1 MTLFVNGLI
10 WQWAPRNGPP
20 SASRDFAGY
29 ANWFTVD
36 GDTISA
42 IGHGEAPSEVREK
55 HVSSIVD
62 LEGQMVI
69 PGLHDS
75 HIHIY
80 HMGEVAHYVD
90 LRGADSFDELKARV
104 IKHGEK
110 YPEVDWIV
118 GFGWEQDKLSS
129 DARYPSREFLDSIP
143 VHRPIY
149 LWRTC
154 FHIAVVNSAALT
166 KAGLEITPDPS
177 WAANVAGGVVD
188 LDAQGLPTGILRES
202 AVNLVQKYIIEKSDE
217 IRLKYLRIGL
227 QTCLEFGLTA
237 VHTNDPHCLPLYHHL
252 QKSKELPLRVYMT
265 PDQHE
270 LEDSTGALGPPVND
284 GLIKVDRVKLF
295 GDGSL
300 GAETAALRQPY
311 RNSTNIGVLMENDD
325 AMLAKI
331 QVAHQAGYRVEI
343 HAIGD
348 RAAAQVLAAMGSV
361 PNIDRPLLT
370 HCQILGPDLLDAM
383 ASLNVVANIQPSFV
397 VTDATFASKRLPVEL
412 LPYSYCWRTMIKA
425 GIVCAGG
432 SDAPIETSNPFQG
445 MYDAIHRSAPLDDP
459 QECLTFTQALQLYT
473 LN

>member
-1 MTLFVNGLI
+1 
-10 WQWAPRNGPP
+10 
-20 SASRDFAGY
+20 
-29 ANWFTVD
+29 
-36 GDTISA
+36 
-42 IGHGEAPSEVREK
+42 
-55 HVSSIVD
+55 
-62 LEGQMVI
+62 MVI

-166 KAGLEITPDPS
+166 KAGLENTPNPS
-177 WAANVAGGVVD
+177 WATSVAGGVVD

-343 HAIGD
+343 HAIG
-348 RAAAQVLAAMGSV
+348 
-361 PNIDRPLLT
+361 I
-370 HCQILGPDLLDAM
+370 
-383 ASLNVVANIQPSFV
+383 
-397 VTDATFASKRLPVEL
+397 
-412 LPYSYCWRTMIKA
+412 PYLR
-425 GIVCAGG
+425 
-432 SDAPIETSNPFQG
+432 
-445 MYDAIHRSAPLDDP
+445 
-459 QECLTFTQALQLYT
+459 
-473 LN
+473 

>member
-1 MTLFVNGLI
+1 
-10 WQWAPRNGPP
+10 
-20 SASRDFAGY
+20 Y

-42 IGHGEAPSEVREK
+42 IGHGEEPSEVREK
-55 HVSSIVD
+55 HVNSIVD

-166 KAGLEITPDPS
+166 KAGLENTPNPS
-177 WAANVAGGVVD
+177 WATSVAGGVVD

-412 LPYSYCWRTMIKA
+412 LPYSYCW
-425 GIVCAGG
+425 
-432 SDAPIETSNPFQG
+432 
-445 MYDAIHRSAPLDDP
+445 
-459 QECLTFTQALQLYT
+459 
-473 LN
+473 